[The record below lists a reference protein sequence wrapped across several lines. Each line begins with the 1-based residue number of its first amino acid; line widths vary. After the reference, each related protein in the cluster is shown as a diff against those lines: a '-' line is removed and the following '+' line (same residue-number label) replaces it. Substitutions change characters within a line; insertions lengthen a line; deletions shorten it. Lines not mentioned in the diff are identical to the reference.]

1 MDANHPFAHGPPLS
15 NSATLTG
22 SARTEF
28 APDPAS
34 SFSSSNSTTM
44 AVTCGDIP
52 RVICSVLIPP
62 VGVYFQ
68 VGCTKDLAIN
78 VLLTVLG
85 YVSLSAFLLV
95 VLYTGISLAS
105 LCTM

>member
-1 MDANHPFAHGPPLS
+1 
-15 NSATLTG
+15 
-22 SARTEF
+22 
-28 APDPAS
+28 
-34 SFSSSNSTTM
+34 M

-85 YVSLSAFLLV
+85 CVFLFFSL
-95 VLYTGISLAS
+95 GG
-105 LCTM
+105 